1 MEFQSVSDFLNWLI
15 GPGLPV
21 VVGICVSLLASRIP
35 EWNKLP
41 SGIKAIVPPILAV
54 TFAYVGKFLLTVPVI
69 VSNPDADFIFNMVL
83 FYLSTQWQ
91 HEQNKLRATKQAYS

>member
-1 MEFQSVSDFLNWLI
+1 MEFQTVSDFLTWFI

-35 EWNKLP
+35 QWNELP
-41 SGIKAIVPPILAV
+41 SYLKAIVPPILAV
-54 TFAYVGKFLLTVPVI
+54 TFAYIGKFLLTVPVI
-69 VSNPDADFIFNMVL
+69 VSNADANFIFQMVL

-91 HEQNKLRATKQAYS
+91 HDKNKARTERLYG

>member
-1 MEFQSVSDFLNWLI
+1 MNFDSVSDFLVWLI

-35 EWNKLP
+35 QWNALP
-41 SGIKAIVPPILAV
+41 KEVKAIVPPILAIS
-54 TFAYVGKFLLTVPVI
+54 FAYIGKFLLTVPVI
-69 VSNPDADFIFNMVL
+69 ASNADADFIFTMAL

-91 HEQNKLRATKQAYS
+91 HDQNKARLARLAYE